1 MDNRN
6 SSAINFAKMEK
17 VAKVSVIRSSQSPV
31 PEKRKNQKG
40 FLSGRGYKFILAIL
54 AMFFFGFSMAQE
66 VLAGGSSPCSMTV
79 PASGIVIRSASSLSD
94 TTIGSGT
101 AICTVNAPAN
111 GAVDNDCTT
120 SGDGGLTQDTFYRF
134 EMAVAN
140 SGGTDCTVDLS
151 NHSALVNGLMSQLI
165 ASFGSCTAGDI
176 GSTTA
181 VACTQTGNGVF
192 VTGSYSVPGGATRW
206 AAYTFKTPTS
216 NNTVNTTGY
225 RHATSGATATS
236 DTNNIQVLPDTIPPQ
251 WSNNW
256 SRTAVT
262 YSPLNFSVFNITW
275 TDNIKVYPG
284 GVLFESNFTGVNT
297 NYTMQNTSNVYN
309 YSAIYPAGVF
319 YWKSYA
325 NDTSGNRNMT
335 YNWTFIIARE
345 TTLLNLTLNG
355 TAGNFTMEYGPSIYL
370 NGSVYRG
377 DNITI
382 QLYRNSSL
390 LISNYS
396 QISNFSLF
404 DLPGIFN
411 ITLVYLQSQ
420 NYTDARITY
429 YINVTDR
436 QPPNITLLA
445 PENNGFDNDG
455 NVNFRF
461 NVTDAS
467 EIDSCRF
474 FYVGYGPPIAQNF
487 SVNKNLIQ
495 EFVQTG
501 LDEDTYSW
509 LVNCTDNRTNEGTS
523 SVYTVTV
530 DQTEPEVVLTTPL
543 NASWDLDGS
552 VQMSFT
558 VADLNKNLCSLYA
571 NFTGIWHANQTD
583 SAPDEGA
590 NSFNSTTI
598 SDGVYV
604 WNVFCND
611 SATNLDWGGST
622 AALDENYTIYIDS
635 ISPQVNY
642 SGPMPSTNQNT
653 TVTTVV
659 VNVTHF
665 DANPDTVIFNFNGT
679 LSYIRYTG
687 TYTNLTYTGLQGH
700 YQFNVS
706 INDSAGHTNS
716 TETRSIKIDNVA
728 PRLYIESPGT
738 VAYDTDGLAVFRFNA
753 TDQTL
758 GIKNCSLYLDSG
770 LASTNATVQQGVSQD
785 FTQALLN
792 GTYSWYISC
801 SDYIPNINNSDA
813 RTLTVDTTSPYI
825 RNETINATSFN
836 VQGHACLIVFVNDSH
851 SSISEV
857 RIKVQKPS
865 GLTDWLP
872 LANSSTSCGLGGL
885 NWSASFTNDE
895 SGTYYWNIT
904 NATDLAGN
912 YFARSPPETITW
924 TATSNYFLN
933 VTLVQPLADFELNE
947 SSFMNNYSYLQT
959 CNVSCSELSSGDC
972 TGVVLKAEFNNES
985 LSPSAWYPL
994 TRNTTQLRGNVDNL
1008 SCGTLSN
1015 SGGYCNQTFNVT
1027 VGTAAGGNIYGLRCA
1042 AFSTNAGAETSELFV
1057 NLTINDYPVAAF
1069 TFPSNGSYLNGIEI
1083 LNASAST
1090 DDQGVSL
1097 YTFELDNAADFA
1109 NAYPLCSSALTNCT
1123 FNTSAQANCAEDSW
1137 NCFIRLNVTDSD
1149 GLKNSTTIQV
1159 MIDNTPPAVSLAW
1172 PANNYWFSTS
1182 TITLNYTATDT
1193 KLNACV
1199 LYLNESGS
1207 FISNETNSTV
1217 VNNTASS
1224 FTTTAR
1230 DRTFAWNIFCND
1242 SAGNGAFNSSNRT
1255 VNVDTA
1261 YPNISF
1267 TLGTE
1272 DNNTFFARNFIFIN
1286 VTAADPNQAN
1296 LTFFLYNSTS
1306 RLVNATAIYAWGL
1319 SNGTLNFSNLGI
1331 VDQAYY
1337 YNVTIL
1343 DRAGNANTTG
1353 ARKIT
1358 LDNTAPQVGFGVGTA
1373 ENNSYYS
1380 RGWIYANVSVNESN
1394 FANITFYLYN
1404 SAFSLVNATN
1414 YTSGIFFVNFTGLA
1428 DSNEVY
1434 YYNVTVWDRV
1444 SFEASTVAYRIT
1456 LDNIAPGVRLD
1467 GPGNRTLTSASIV
1480 LFNFT
1485 PSDSYLKNCSFYANF
1500 SGAFSQNLSNTT
1512 PTADVEN
1519 TFVPTSINDGY
1530 YIWNVQCYDQAGNY
1544 AFNDSNYSIEIDT
1557 TYPSV
1562 FNLFAPSN
1570 NSYSIN
1576 RTPYVNWSET
1586 AEAHFKN
1593 YTIIFSVHTD
1603 FSIYDFVY
1611 SAIGNISNHSFVIPL
1626 SNQLNDNSRYYWKV
1640 IAYDNVSQSRE
1651 SNTTFTYTV
1660 DSWYPQIRLISPNNN
1675 TLQTTSNS
1683 FTAYYN
1689 VSDNFGV
1696 SSCYMVIDG
1705 VADASSSSIE
1715 VNTTLT
1721 LSTVLTNGQHNWS
1734 VNCTD
1739 YAGHTNSS
1747 SFRNITINVATPKL
1761 RFYETLPG
1769 TDTGITGDKNTAYPI
1784 NLSDHMDGGANTI
1797 SVAMSNGNSGTFW
1810 LVEAVL
1816 SNNSVYGPQGL
1827 YIPASST
1834 IEFDGYFSSN
1844 RVENASWRLIKRN
1857 STGDTTICQVVDDQA
1872 FSSSSSQR
1880 SARCTTGSSY
1890 IDILPSNEMVFD
1902 VRFYR
1907 DPTNGATVTH
1917 SWDPTTNSGFNI
1929 SAYKLGNLAA
1939 NLSGP
1944 LAMLSI
1950 NQSLTFNATCNVSC
1964 TGGYCLGTVVTVQ
1977 RNTSTSAWEA
1987 IDIDS
1992 GDPLILSGST
2002 NPIGIGVVNVSQY
2015 VNFTLKANQYSTDN
2029 NIRCIATSDY
2039 SSSTGLYSTRII
2051 VRDPDNP
2058 AIYLYSPENNSF
2070 DSSQAVRF
2078 HYTPSDNY
2086 NLSNCTLVVNGIAN
2100 VTNFTITNN
2109 IVNNFSV
2116 STLGDLN
2123 YTWSVNCTDSFGN
2136 SNESAFRILVVDRT
2150 LPNLTYS
2157 GGTATNNSFLAQDNV
2172 LINLSAYDL
2181 NQANLTFY
2189 LYNSTFEM
2197 VNTTVLYAFGQGN
2210 ATLNFSRLAIIN
2222 QAYYYNV
2229 TLVDRANNK
2238 NTTETR
2244 KITLDN
2250 TAPQIAFD
2258 TGTAANNSY
2267 YSRDW
2272 IYANVSITESNFAN
2286 LTFYLYNSSLDLVNS
2301 TNYTSP
2307 AFFVNFT
2314 SLADANEDYYYNVTV
2329 FDRVGFENSTE
2340 TRVITLDNTAP
2351 QIAFDTGTAANNS
2364 YYSRDWIYVNVSVNE
2379 SNFANITFYLY
2390 NSAFSLVNATNY
2402 TSGIFFVNFT
2412 SLADSN
2418 EVYYY
2423 NVTVWDR
2430 VSFEASTVAY
2440 RITLDNIA
2448 PGVRLDGPGDNSW
2461 SPASQV
2467 DFYYTPSDTNIASCT
2482 LYHNASGSF
2491 AANETNSTVA
2501 NGIQDTISISLPDGS
2516 WQWNV
2521 FCNDSAGNGAFNS
2534 SNRTVNVDT
2543 QNPNIDFD
2551 SGTAANNSYFNRNWI
2566 FVNVSVTEINYA
2578 NITFYLYDSN
2588 FALVNATNY
2597 TTGTFYV
2604 NFTSLSDVNEAY
2616 HYNVTVWD
2624 KASKYN
2630 STVARVITL
2639 DSLNPNVNYASPTP
2653 PDNTN
2658 QTQTSLVVNVTL
2670 SDANSNSVTLNFNGS
2685 LTTEAISVSYANFTI
2700 QGLGDGVYAYNV
2712 TANDS
2717 AGNSNTT
2724 LARTVRIDNTPPWLY
2739 PESPLNNSWIGNHSH
2754 PVVYKYN
2761 VTDAILSVSNC
2772 SLYVNGLLNQTNY
2785 SLAQA
2790 TSLNFTQAMPS
2801 GYFNWSV
2808 SCSDALKNENYT
2820 GNRSLRV
2827 DLTYPVISDASINMT
2842 SLNITTYLC
2851 LNVTVTDTFSGVN
2864 ATYAK
2869 ILDPDGIYENVFMN
2883 ETGTGS
2889 CGDADGNNVYW
2900 VAYKANKVGIF
2911 NWTATYAN
2919 DTAGNINSSIAG
2931 LLFNS
2936 SSIATLTANMTFPL
2950 SNFQINESEDYQ
2962 NYTYRQECRAYCN
2975 GNDGVQNCTEV
2986 YLYAQ
2991 YNLSGAA
2998 ADITTASS
3006 FLVNYNNSYY
3016 CGNLTEG
3023 DQGDYCAYNFTIRTS
3038 ATAGM
3043 TAWKINCRAGSAT
3056 IGTYTS
3062 FESINLTVND
3072 HPNASFAYPKNSTWL
3087 HGVEILN
3094 GSDTTDDKPIIR
3106 YAFEIDDNAGFSS
3119 PGLVCDTADQNCT
3132 LNTLSQTQ
3140 CENESY
3146 ACYLRLNVTDSDWLE
3161 NSTTTNIG
3169 IDNLPPRIVLGA
3181 PSNNTWSNESAVKIN
3196 YTATDINLDTCTVYH
3211 NASGPF
3217 AANVSNGT
3225 VDSGVR
3231 DSISIPF
3238 PDGNFVWNV
3247 YCNDTE
3253 TNAAFNATNRTLN
3266 VDTVYPSIS
3275 FAGGTEANNTYFPR
3289 DYIFVNLSITES
3301 HFANLTFYLYNSTF
3315 ELINLTVY
3323 RAVQLTGPTNASIN
3337 FSYLEITNGV
3347 YYYNA
3352 TMVDLA
3358 NNINSTETRKIT
3370 LDNTNPTVD
3379 YAGPT
3384 PIDNYNQSSTSFIVN
3399 VTHSE
3404 TNPDKALLN
3413 FNGTQYLL
3421 SYAGASTNFTLAG
3434 ITHGYYVYNVTVN
3447 DSAGNSAQTA
3457 GRVIRIDRIPPF
3469 ISLEAPGNNTWKP
3482 ANTTFY
3488 YNVTDDLLF
3497 PGNCSLV
3504 VNGTIN
3510 ETDYTI
3516 SEQAS
3521 QNFTMY
3527 NFAEGY
3533 YSWAINCTDTVDN
3546 QNNSIAYIFKIDRT
3560 GPVSILDR
3568 PSNFTNISA
3577 NVYMLNAT
3585 VTDGEV
3591 GVNTTIFEYS
3601 QNLGQSFQA
3610 ACIDQDGSDSYNC
3623 SWDISSLPDS
3633 RLYQVR
3639 VRANDSFGTYG
3650 EYFTKYNITL
3660 DRAAPVIT
3668 LLNPGNNS
3676 RDLDG
3681 TVLFRY
3687 NVTDVTSGIGNCS
3700 LIINNEVNATNYTV
3714 LGNNTNNFTIYLAED
3729 VYNWSVNCTDT
3740 AGNVNSSVSYNLSVE
3755 PDRASPRVNLNL
3767 PLNNTIS
3774 TITTINFYFNVTD
3787 ALSEIANCS
3796 IFINH
3801 TLNQTDST
3809 IAKNATQSFEV
3820 SGFNDN
3826 SYSWQINCTD
3836 NSSGY
3841 YNVGTSDLYNL
3852 TVSRAT
3858 NLYVSVLS
3866 NKLLYEVDK
3875 STGLGENATI
3885 TVNVS
3890 DKFGNKLRANIT
3902 ADVIYLN
3909 TSNVPVIWWN
3919 VSYKYRTRVNITNSE
3934 NLAQN
3939 WSRVLLANYTVNF
3952 TMDTA
3957 TLIAAG
3963 KMQADG
3969 DDLRVAYWNNDTGN
3983 WTQLDRLVFGI
3994 NSLYTSVWF
4003 KTIADI
4009 PINTSEIRYYIYY
4022 GNNSAGNPPAN
4033 RSNVYFYYEGFD
4045 ANTTSLYN
4053 LSKDFEDLSEDVA
4066 GTIQYD
4072 ATNKW
4077 LNHSASGAFGKSIR
4091 KNIPLADSI
4100 IEVSHYYNDRNGLLN
4115 RMEVASKI

>member
-1414 YTSGIFFVNFTGLA
+1414 YTSGIFFVNFTG
-1428 DSNEVY
+1428 
-1434 YYNVTVWDRV
+1434 
-1444 SFEASTVAYRIT
+1444 
-1456 LDNIAPGVRLD
+1456 
-1467 GPGNRTLTSASIV
+1467 
-1480 LFNFT
+1480 
-1485 PSDSYLKNCSFYANF
+1485 
-1500 SGAFSQNLSNTT
+1500 
-1512 PTADVEN
+1512 
-1519 TFVPTSINDGY
+1519 
-1530 YIWNVQCYDQAGNY
+1530 
-1544 AFNDSNYSIEIDT
+1544 
-1557 TYPSV
+1557 
-1562 FNLFAPSN
+1562 
-1570 NSYSIN
+1570 
-1576 RTPYVNWSET
+1576 
-1586 AEAHFKN
+1586 
-1593 YTIIFSVHTD
+1593 
-1603 FSIYDFVY
+1603 
-1611 SAIGNISNHSFVIPL
+1611 
-1626 SNQLNDNSRYYWKV
+1626 
-1640 IAYDNVSQSRE
+1640 
-1651 SNTTFTYTV
+1651 
-1660 DSWYPQIRLISPNNN
+1660 
-1675 TLQTTSNS
+1675 
-1683 FTAYYN
+1683 
-1689 VSDNFGV
+1689 
-1696 SSCYMVIDG
+1696 
-1705 VADASSSSIE
+1705 
-1715 VNTTLT
+1715 
-1721 LSTVLTNGQHNWS
+1721 
-1734 VNCTD
+1734 
-1739 YAGHTNSS
+1739 
-1747 SFRNITINVATPKL
+1747 
-1761 RFYETLPG
+1761 
-1769 TDTGITGDKNTAYPI
+1769 
-1784 NLSDHMDGGANTI
+1784 
-1797 SVAMSNGNSGTFW
+1797 
-1810 LVEAVL
+1810 
-1816 SNNSVYGPQGL
+1816 
-1827 YIPASST
+1827 
-1834 IEFDGYFSSN
+1834 
-1844 RVENASWRLIKRN
+1844 
-1857 STGDTTICQVVDDQA
+1857 
-1872 FSSSSSQR
+1872 
-1880 SARCTTGSSY
+1880 
-1890 IDILPSNEMVFD
+1890 
-1902 VRFYR
+1902 
-1907 DPTNGATVTH
+1907 
-1917 SWDPTTNSGFNI
+1917 
-1929 SAYKLGNLAA
+1929 
-1939 NLSGP
+1939 
-1944 LAMLSI
+1944 
-1950 NQSLTFNATCNVSC
+1950 
-1964 TGGYCLGTVVTVQ
+1964 
-1977 RNTSTSAWEA
+1977 
-1987 IDIDS
+1987 
-1992 GDPLILSGST
+1992 
-2002 NPIGIGVVNVSQY
+2002 
-2015 VNFTLKANQYSTDN
+2015 
-2029 NIRCIATSDY
+2029 
-2039 SSSTGLYSTRII
+2039 
-2051 VRDPDNP
+2051 
-2058 AIYLYSPENNSF
+2058 
-2070 DSSQAVRF
+2070 
-2078 HYTPSDNY
+2078 
-2086 NLSNCTLVVNGIAN
+2086 
-2100 VTNFTITNN
+2100 
-2109 IVNNFSV
+2109 
-2116 STLGDLN
+2116 
-2123 YTWSVNCTDSFGN
+2123 
-2136 SNESAFRILVVDRT
+2136 
-2150 LPNLTYS
+2150 
-2157 GGTATNNSFLAQDNV
+2157 
-2172 LINLSAYDL
+2172 
-2181 NQANLTFY
+2181 
-2189 LYNSTFEM
+2189 
-2197 VNTTVLYAFGQGN
+2197 
-2210 ATLNFSRLAIIN
+2210 
-2222 QAYYYNV
+2222 
-2229 TLVDRANNK
+2229 
-2238 NTTETR
+2238 
-2244 KITLDN
+2244 
-2250 TAPQIAFD
+2250 
-2258 TGTAANNSY
+2258 
-2267 YSRDW
+2267 
-2272 IYANVSITESNFAN
+2272 
-2286 LTFYLYNSSLDLVNS
+2286 
-2301 TNYTSP
+2301 
-2307 AFFVNFT
+2307 
-2314 SLADANEDYYYNVTV
+2314 
-2329 FDRVGFENSTE
+2329 
-2340 TRVITLDNTAP
+2340 
-2351 QIAFDTGTAANNS
+2351 
-2364 YYSRDWIYVNVSVNE
+2364 
-2379 SNFANITFYLY
+2379 
-2390 NSAFSLVNATNY
+2390 
-2402 TSGIFFVNFT
+2402 
-2412 SLADSN
+2412 LADSN

-4115 RMEVASKI
+4115 RMEVASMIDGDTYYYFYTTSNIEGTVLNRYNGGAKEDPVLASSATTYSTKNQWYRLTLETYSNDSTTFLKGYVDDTLLLSYNDSSPERIVAAGGFGAGEFRTIGYWDNLSVRRKTLVGPNLSSSDEEAWIYRKYNESGGDGSYKFNFTTTGSQFGNYSVVALAHNDNYLNGLGFVTFELTPDVTSPAITLRLPVNDDNITVSTAVFNWTASDSVDTNASCNVTVNGNVEAQNVNSPRDQTMNISVPGLPEGANFWNVTCWDDSNNTNTSVTWNFTVIAGPSALNASLDDDNASVILDWNNILYADSFNIYIIDDFNDEFGETPNITGITDSNYTDSGADGKPQRYYKVSTVRGNANKTSSIIVGKYDIELVNNTNAVSDWNLISLPFNISNFELNNGTNNGYNFAVRPASCLWHLYAYNSTTDSFDKTDFNGTAWRPAAGSDNFTHLEIGRGYWAEVNKTCNITFVGQVPTINVSVNLTQGWNVVGWYSPNESALPQDYNPPYPVVVNPANSVVAIDRYNPYTDLFEVTIHYVIAGTPWGWFPSFNNLDFLTMEPGKGYYFDVTPPAYWQHEPNTNKG